1 MQTNENNLPLRYTAN
16 VVEILEDGSAVL
28 ELPQELLT
36 KVGWTEGTE
45 INIRKEENGA
55 IILSKD

>member
-1 MQTNENNLPLRYTAN
+1 MQTNENNSPLRYTAN
-16 VVEILEDGSAVL
+16 VVEILEDGSAVI

-36 KVGWTEGTE
+36 KVGWGEGTE

-55 IILSKD
+55 IILSKN